1 MKVKDFEQKILEI
14 ENIRLVIRAN
24 RNDEVGFINWDEPS
38 DGNLR
43 KNDWLHHR
51 IEPLTRG
58 FEVSVIDG
66 TGNIVHGSTRLRTLR
81 ASYRDRWTLSLMPR
95 DQLVA

>member
-1 MKVKDFEQKILEI
+1 MKVKDFEARILEI

-24 RNDEVGFINWDEPS
+24 RSDEVGFIDWDEPS
-38 DGNLR
+38 DGEWR
-43 KNDWLHHR
+43 KNDWLNRR
-51 IEPLTRG
+51 IEPLVRG

-81 ASYRDRWTLSLMPR
+81 QSYRDRWTLSL
-95 DQLVA
+95 VA

>member
-1 MKVKDFEQKILEI
+1 MKVKDFEEKILEI

-24 RNDEVGFINWDEPS
+24 RSDEVGFIDWDEPS
-38 DGNLR
+38 DGEWR
-43 KNDWLHHR
+43 KNDWLSRR
-51 IEPLTRG
+51 IQPLVRG

-81 ASYRDRWTLSLMPR
+81 QSYRDRWTLSL
-95 DQLVA
+95 VAKEPAYA